1 MASNRILYDAA
12 GKQLG
17 KLVAIATDRL
27 LDSLAE
33 MRRIKL
39 LMDASSSGADWPALA
54 AELGLVDRALTGGGT
69 YTAANQAQDLWTIFS
84 NATGRIDDPAVLEM
98 KRLDQG

>member
-1 MASNRILYDAA
+1 MATNRILYDATN
-12 GKQLG
+12 KQLG

-39 LMDASSSGADWPALA
+39 VMDAASTGADWPALA
-54 AELGLVDRALTGGGT
+54 SELGLPATPQGAT
-69 YTAANQAQDLWTIFS
+69 NAQNLWTIFS
-84 NATGRIDDPAVLEM
+84 NAVGRIDDPAILEM

>member
-1 MASNRILYDAA
+1 MATNRILYDA
-12 GKQLG
+12 GTKQLG

-39 LMDASSSGADWPALA
+39 IMDSATTGADWAALA
-54 AELGLVDRALTGGGT
+54 AELGLP
-69 YTAANQAQDLWTIFS
+69 ANAQGATDAQSLWTIFS
-84 NATGRIDDPAVLEM
+84 NATARIDDAAVSEM

>member
-1 MASNRILYDAA
+1 MASNRILMDTAT
-12 GKQLG
+12 KQLA
-17 KLVAIATDRL
+17 KQAAIAVDRL

-39 LMDASSSGADWPALA
+39 ILDAATTGSDWASLA
-54 AELGLVDRALTGGGT
+54 SELGLVTVGV
-69 YTAANQAQDLWTIFS
+69 YTAAAQAQDAWTMWS
-84 NATGRIDDPAVLEM
+84 AATARIDDPAVLEM

>member
-1 MASNRILYDAA
+1 MATNRILYDAA
-12 GKQLG
+12 TKQLG
-17 KLVAIATDRL
+17 KMVAMATDRI

-39 LMDASSSGADWPALA
+39 IMDSASNGADWAALA
-54 AELGLVDRALTGGGT
+54 AELGLPATSQGATD
-69 YTAANQAQDLWTIFS
+69 AQNLWTIFS
-84 NATGRIDDPAVLEM
+84 NATGRIDDAAVLEM